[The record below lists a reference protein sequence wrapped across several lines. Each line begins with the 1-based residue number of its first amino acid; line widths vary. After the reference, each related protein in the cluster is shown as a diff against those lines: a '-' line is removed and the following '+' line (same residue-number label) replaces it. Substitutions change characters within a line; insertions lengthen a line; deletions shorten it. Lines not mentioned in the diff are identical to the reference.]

1 MESNPRL
8 LDARAWS
15 GSWCLIRINDFVSRI
30 GRGERLLILIS
41 DPKVID
47 DLLRVLEAKGDLIME
62 LTDRED
68 YVELLIRRGEHGSP
82 GSADHGDRPTEK

>member
-1 MESNPRL
+1 MGSNPRL

-30 GRGERLLILIS
+30 GRGERLRILIS

-47 DLLRVLEAKGDLIME
+47 DLLRVLAAKGDLIME
-62 LTDRED
+62 RTDRED
-68 YVELLIRRGEHGSP
+68 HVELLIRRGEHRNP
-82 GSADHGDRPTEK
+82 GSTD

>member
-15 GSWCLIRINDFVSRI
+15 GSWCLIRINDFISRI
-30 GRGERLLILIS
+30 SRGERLRILIS

-47 DLLRVLEAKGDLIME
+47 DLLRVLEAKGDLVME
-62 LTDRED
+62 LADRD
-68 YVELLIRRGEHGSP
+68 DHVELLIRRGEH
-82 GSADHGDRPTEK
+82 SAP